1 MKIYNVIGK
10 SFKEQI
16 RQFWILVLTI
26 SMAPFFIFVY
36 YLIIEGSKVNYDL
49 LLVNQD
55 AGVKNLSQ
63 TINHA
68 ELLIDLAEGMQKS
81 GTDIP
86 VRIKIA
92 ENREAGIRK
101 LKNKKADALVIIPWD
116 FSARLQQMKESESE
130 NPPVIEFVGD
140 LTDFN
145 YIITAIW
152 ANDLFNGYTA
162 KATGKSPP
170 LKIRETAL
178 GSSAHTDDFTYS
190 VPGLLILSVIMLMFT
205 AAIALITEVENKTM
219 LRLKLSKLTGLEFL
233 TGISFIQIV
242 IGMVAI
248 LLSLVVAVGLGFHY
262 SGSLMPLVIVAVLTS
277 ISIIAFSMI
286 LAGVTK
292 TVNEVLILGNFPLF
306 LFMFF
311 TGVAFPIKGQILF
324 SILGYPVTLPGLMSP
339 YHAVLALRKIMIMNM
354 GLRDVLPEIAALVT
368 LTLLYFGIGVW
379 IFQKR
384 HMQVE

>member
-1 MKIYNVIGK
+1 MKIYNVIKK

-36 YLIIEGSKVNYDL
+36 YLIIEGSKVSYDL
-49 LLVNQD
+49 LIVNQNT
-55 AGVKNLSQ
+55 AVQHLSQ

-86 VRIKIA
+86 VKIKTV
-92 ENREAGIRK
+92 ENRESGIRK
-101 LKNKKADALVIIPWD
+101 LKNKKADAVVIIPTD
-116 FSARLQQMKESESE
+116 FSARLQKMTESESE
-130 NPPVIEFVGD
+130 NPLVIEFVGD

-152 ANDLFNGYTA
+152 ANDVLNEYIA
-162 KATGKSPP
+162 KATRKSPP

-178 GSSAHTDDFTYS
+178 GSSARIDDFTYS

-205 AAIALITEVENKTM
+205 ATIALITEVENKTM

-233 TGISFIQIV
+233 AGISFVQMV
-242 IGMVAI
+242 IGIVAI
-248 LLSLVVAVGLGFHY
+248 LLSLVVAIGLGFRY
-262 SGSLMPLVIVAVLTS
+262 SGSLMPLVVVAVLTS

-292 TVNEVLILGNFPLF
+292 TVNEVLVLGNFPLF

-311 TGVAFPIKGQILF
+311 TGVAFPIKGQTLF
-324 SILGYPVTLPGLMSP
+324 SILGYPVIARS
-339 YHAVLALRKIMIMNM
+339 YVALSCSNS
-354 GLRDVLPEIAALVT
+354 T
-368 LTLLYFGIGVW
+368 S
-379 IFQKR
+379 
-384 HMQVE
+384 